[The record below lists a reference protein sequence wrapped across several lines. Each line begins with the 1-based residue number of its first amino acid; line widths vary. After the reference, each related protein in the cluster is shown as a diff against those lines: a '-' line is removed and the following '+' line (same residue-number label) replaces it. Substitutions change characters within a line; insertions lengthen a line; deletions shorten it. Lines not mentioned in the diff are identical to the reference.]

1 MQTPGFI
8 DSKFRLAILA
18 AKRAKQLVSGARKKI
33 DITAE
38 NPLTVALQE
47 IQLGKISFQIFDEEF
62 KNLSADSSNDGEDI
76 LEALEGVEL
85 DDDYEEIDALKE
97 AEGDV
102 EETDSKEDGDDDDDD
117 EKAEAEEDKDKK
129 ENTNK
134 EEQEDDD

>member
-1 MQTPGFI
+1 LETPGFI

-33 DITAE
+33 DVTAE

-76 LEALEGVEL
+76 LEALEDVEL
-85 DDDYEEIDALKE
+85 DDDYEEIDALEE

-102 EETDSKEDGDDDDDD
+102 NKADSKEDGDDDDED
-117 EKAEAEEDKDKK
+117 EKAEVEKDNEEKK
-129 ENTNK
+129 
-134 EEQEDDD
+134 EDDD